1 MFEQL
6 LIVDLVNTTEWNLPD
21 FVSPRSL
28 QIIED
33 ILLKTF
39 DPINGVLD
47 DFDEELTNIEQDLS
61 TALNQVKN
69 LMITYR
75 TQDEM
80 DERFVL

>member
-1 MFEQL
+1 MFGQL

-39 DPINGVLD
+39 DPINEVLD

-61 TALNQVKN
+61 TALNQVKI

>member
-1 MFEQL
+1 MFGQL

-21 FVSPRSL
+21 FASPRNL

-39 DPINGVLD
+39 DPINDVLD
-47 DFDEELTNIEQDLS
+47 EFDEELTNIERDLS

>member
-1 MFEQL
+1 M
-6 LIVDLVNTTEWNLPD
+6 NTTEWDLPD

-28 QIIED
+28 QLIED

-39 DPINGVLD
+39 DPINELLD
-47 DFDEELTNIEQDLS
+47 DFDEELTDIEQDLS

>member
-1 MFEQL
+1 MFGQL

-39 DPINGVLD
+39 DPINEVLD

>member
-1 MFEQL
+1 MFGQL
-6 LIVDLVNTTEWNLPD
+6 LIVDLENTTEWNLPD

-39 DPINGVLD
+39 DPINEVLD

>member
-1 MFEQL
+1 M
-6 LIVDLVNTTEWNLPD
+6 NTSEWNLPD

-33 ILLKTF
+33 ILLRTF
-39 DPINGVLD
+39 APINEVLD
-47 DFDEELTNIEQDLS
+47 AFDEELTNIEQDLS

-80 DERFVL
+80 DERFVLWVN